1 MKHLALLSAL
11 TLATLT
17 ASCERGRPASA
28 NASPTAAT
36 SSSRVEGEV
45 VATVNNVS
53 ITREELP
60 QSPHGGSQPLD
71 SEALSRVIEDEVL
84 AQYAASTGIDRDP
97 TFRAELARAEASFR
111 AWRRSQLVALV
122 DRAQSNDQQITE
134 AEARSWYESHQAR
147 ARSEVRVAQVL
158 VRDEA
163 SAAALLRELRSGTP
177 FEDIARRS
185 APPSTDPAD
194 HPWEIGPLRWQQL
207 PDPWRGPLD
216 ALQIGQTTD
225 VIRGPNH
232 RFWILKLLERHE
244 NPALTFEA
252 TKDTI
257 MQVLREERATAAR
270 ARLRETLRRAA
281 RVTITPRP
289 VEAEPATPV
298 APAAP
303 AAPAAH

>member
-11 TLATLT
+11 ALATLT
-17 ASCERGRPASA
+17 ASCDRGRPAPA
-28 NASPTAAT
+28 NAAPSASSAAP
-36 SSSRVEGEV
+36 RVEGEV
-45 VATVNNVS
+45 VATVNGVS
-53 ITREELP
+53 ITRDELP
-60 QSPHGGSQPLD
+60 QSPHGATQPLD
-71 SEALSRVIEDEVL
+71 NEALSRVIDDEVL
-84 AQYAASTGIDRDP
+84 AQYAASTGVDRDP
-97 TFRAELARAEASFR
+97 AYRAELARAEASFR
-111 AWRRSQLVALV
+111 AWRRAQLVTLV
-122 DRAQSNDQQITE
+122 DRSQSNEQQITE

-163 SAAALLRELRSGTP
+163 SANAIMRELRSGTP
-177 FEDIARRS
+177 FDDIARRS
-185 APPSTDPAD
+185 APPSNDPAD
-194 HPWEIGPLRWQQL
+194 HPWELGPLRWQQL

-232 RFWILKLLERHE
+232 RFWILKLIERHE

-252 TKDTI
+252 TRDTI

-289 VEAEPATPV
+289 VQAEPSGAS
-298 APAAP
+298 
-303 AAPAAH
+303 APAAH